1 MNINGPAKA
10 EAGERGVP
18 VTVGGARIEAGD
30 WVVGD
35 SDGVVVVPAAAIE
48 QTLAVAQQRAEA
60 EIAVL
65 RKLDGG
71 ATTLEVYGPPK

>member
-1 MNINGPAKA
+1 M
-10 EAGERGVP
+10 
-18 VTVGGARIEAGD
+18 TVGGAHIETGD

-35 SDGVVVVPAAAIE
+35 SDGVVVVPAANIE
-48 QTLAVAQQRAEA
+48 ETLAVAQQRAEA
-60 EIAVL
+60 EKAVL